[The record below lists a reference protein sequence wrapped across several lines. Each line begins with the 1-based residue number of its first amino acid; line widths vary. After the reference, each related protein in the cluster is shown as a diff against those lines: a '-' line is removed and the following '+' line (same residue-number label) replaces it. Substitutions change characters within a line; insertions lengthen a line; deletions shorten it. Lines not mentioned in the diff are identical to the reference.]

1 MKRSFP
7 GEFALVL
14 TSAFAASTALADPQL
29 LTNGKI
35 YTGNAAAPLAE
46 AVVIEDGVFTF
57 VGDTAK
63 AQAFAGDLAT
73 QVDLEGQT
81 VIPGLYES
89 HVHPQGGGE
98 AMLYQCSL
106 NGDDGFDAFLATVR
120 SCVDAL
126 PEGAWLKGAG
136 WGPQLMS
143 PTDRTFA
150 EMLAAFD
157 AATEGHGVI
166 LNDFSRHNTYA
177 NSVAMQTAG
186 VTAGNT
192 AEFGDLVLRDAD
204 GTLSGF
210 FVEEAGRVV
219 SDVAPRPTAEQE
231 KIALQ
236 TAIEVLTGYGFVGML
251 DSYVFA
257 NNSAAYLAVEED
269 TGIPMHVGLALGW
282 NQGDEPLEAYRQ
294 SYLEQR
300 ALTAN
305 IPHLNS
311 YFSKLTLDGTPP
323 TKTAAFLDHYHGSDE
338 SGTLNYSA
346 EELAEIVTW
355 LDAQGMS
362 VQMHTVGDRAVRAAL
377 DAIEAA
383 RKANGNDGPHHQLAH
398 ACLIDDADIPRFA
411 ELDVVANF
419 SPMFWYPSALADGM
433 LDLLGADRMSDYC
446 PAVKLRE
453 TGSFPNAGSDW
464 PVVPDLNPWNGI
476 EAFVTRANPFGARPG
491 ETLAHAE
498 AITLEQALELYTI
511 NGARILGIDDRA
523 GSIEV
528 GKSAD
533 LVVLNHD
540 IFAIPAD
547 QLSETQAEQVFFAG
561 TAVLDR

>member
-1 MKRSFP
+1 MKRAFYC
-7 GEFALVL
+7 GTA
-14 TSAFAASTALADPQL
+14 SAFVSVFAISSALADVQL
-29 LTNGKI
+29 LTNGNI
-35 YTGNAAAPLAE
+35 YTGNAAAPWAE
-46 AVVIEDGVFTF
+46 AVAIEDGMFSF
-57 VGDTAK
+57 VGDTTG
-63 AQAFAGDLAT
+63 AQQFAGEQAT
-73 QVDLEGQT
+73 RVDLEGQT

-98 AMLYQCSL
+98 ALLYQCRLS
-106 NGDDGFDAFLATVR
+106 GDDDFDAFLDAVQT
-120 SCVDAL
+120 CVDAL

-143 PTDRTFA
+143 PTDRSFS
-150 EMLAAFD
+150 EMLTAFD
-157 AATEGHGVI
+157 AVTEGHGVV

-177 NSVAMQTAG
+177 NSIAMKAAG
-186 VTAGNT
+186 VTADNT
-192 AEFGDLVLRDAD
+192 AEFGNLVLRDTD
-204 GTLSGF
+204 GGLSGF
-210 FVEEAGRVV
+210 FIEEAGRAVGGVV
-219 SDVAPRPTAEQE
+219 PRPTAQQE

-251 DSYVFA
+251 DSYVFP

-269 TGIPMHVGLALGW
+269 TGVPMHVGLGLGW
-282 NQGDEPLEAYRQ
+282 NQGDAALDDYRQ

-300 ALTAN
+300 ALTAD

-311 YFSKLTLDGTPP
+311 YFAKLTLDGTPP
-323 TKTAAFLDHYHGSDE
+323 TKTAAFLEHYHGTEE
-338 SGTLNYSA
+338 SGELNYSA
-346 EELAEIVTW
+346 DELAAIVTW

-377 DAIEAA
+377 NAIEAA
-383 RKANGNDGPHHQLAH
+383 RKTNGDGGPRHQLAH
-398 ACLIDDADIPRFA
+398 ACLINDADIPRFA

-419 SPMFWYPSALADGM
+419 SPTFWYPSALADGM
-433 LDLLGADRMSDYC
+433 LDLLGAERMSDYC
-446 PAVKLRE
+446 PAVKLRK

-464 PVVPDLNPWNGI
+464 PVMPDLNPWNGI
-476 EAFVTRANPFGARPG
+476 EAFVTRANPFGERPD
-491 ETLAHAE
+491 ETLASAE
-498 AITLEQALELYTI
+498 AVTLEQALELYTI

-540 IFAIPAD
+540 IFSIPAE
-547 QLSETQAEQVFFAG
+547 QLSETQTVQVYFAG
-561 TAVLDR
+561 QPQLHR

>member
-1 MKRSFP
+1 MKRSILC
-7 GEFALVL
+7 GTASVL
-14 TSAFAASTALADPQL
+14 ASVVAPSAAFADPQL

-35 YTGNAAAPLAE
+35 YTGTTATPWAE
-46 AVVIEDGVFTF
+46 AVVIEDGLFTF
-57 VGDTAK
+57 VGEAAD
-63 AQAFAGDLAT
+63 AQTFAGDQAAT
-73 QVDLEGQT
+73 VDLAGQT

-98 AMLYQCSL
+98 TMLYQCNL
-106 NGDDGFDAFLATVR
+106 NGDDDFDAFLEAVKA
-120 SCVDAL
+120 CVDTL
-126 PEGAWLKGAG
+126 PDGAWLKGAG
-136 WGPQLMS
+136 WGPQLMT

-157 AATEGHGVI
+157 AATEGHGAI
-166 LNDFSRHNTYA
+166 LNDFSRHNIYA
-177 NSVAMQTAG
+177 NSLAMQAAG
-186 VTAGNT
+186 VTAEST
-192 AEFGDLVLRDAD
+192 AELGDLVLRDAK
-204 GTLSGF
+204 GNLSGF
-210 FVEEAGRVV
+210 FVEEAARIV
-219 SDVAPRPTAEQE
+219 SDIAPHPTAEQE

-236 TAIEVLTGYGFVGML
+236 TAIKLLNSHGFVGML

-257 NNSAAYLAVEED
+257 NNSAAYLAVEEE
-269 TGIPMHVGLALGW
+269 TGVPMHVGLALGW

-300 ALTAN
+300 ALTAD

-311 YFSKLTLDGTPP
+311 NFSKLTLDGTPP
-323 TKTAAFLDHYHGSDE
+323 TRTAAFLKHYHGTEE
-338 SGTLNYSA
+338 SGALNYSA
-346 EELAEIVTW
+346 EDLAEIVTW

-383 RKANGNDGPHHQLAH
+383 RKANGEGGPHHQLAH

-411 ELDVVANF
+411 KLDVVANF

-433 LDLLGADRMSDYC
+433 LNLLGADRMSDYC

-464 PVVPDLNPWNGI
+464 PVMPDVNPWNGI
-476 EAFVTRANPFGARPG
+476 EAFVIRANPFGERPG
-491 ETLAHAE
+491 ETLAYSE
-498 AITLEQALELYTI
+498 AVTLEQALEFYTI
-511 NGARILGIDDRA
+511 NGARILGIDDQA

-540 IFAIPAD
+540 IFTIPAE
-547 QLSETQAEQVFFAG
+547 QLSETEAEQVYFAG
-561 TAVLDR
+561 TALLDR

>member
-1 MKRSFP
+1 MKHAFYYGTAS
-7 GEFALVL
+7 VL
-14 TSAFAASTALADPQL
+14 ACVLATSAALADVQL

-35 YTGNAAAPLAE
+35 YTGNTDAPWAE

-57 VGDTAK
+57 VGDTTA
-63 AQAFAGDLAT
+63 AQSFAGDQAA
-73 QVDLEGQT
+73 QVDLNGLT

-98 AMLYQCSL
+98 AMLYQCTLS
-106 NGDDGFDAFLATVR
+106 GDDDFDAFLSAVQT
-120 SCVDAL
+120 CVDAL
-126 PEGAWLKGAG
+126 PEDAWLKGAG

-143 PTDRTFA
+143 PTERTFP

-157 AATEGHGVI
+157 AVTEGHGVI

-177 NSVAMQTAG
+177 NSAAMQAAG
-186 VTAGNT
+186 VTADNT
-192 AEFGDLVLRDAD
+192 AEFGDLVLRDTE
-204 GTLSGF
+204 GGLSGF
-210 FVEEAGRVV
+210 FIEEAGRAVGGVV
-219 SDVAPRPTAEQE
+219 PRPTAEQE

-251 DSYVFA
+251 DSYVFP

-269 TGIPMHVGLALGW
+269 TGVPMHVGLGLGW

-294 SYLEQR
+294 AYLEQR
-300 ALTAN
+300 ALTAD

-323 TKTAAFLDHYHGSDE
+323 TKTAAFLEHYHGTEE
-338 SGTLNYSA
+338 SGELNYSA
-346 EELAEIVTW
+346 EDLAEIVTW

-383 RKANGNDGPHHQLAH
+383 RKANGDGGPHHQLAH

-433 LDLLGADRMSDYC
+433 LDLLGAERMSDYC
-446 PAVKLRE
+446 PAVKLRD

-476 EAFVTRANPFGARPG
+476 EAFVTRANPFGERPG

-498 AITLEQALELYTI
+498 AVTLEQALELYTI
-511 NGARILGIDDRA
+511 NGARVLSIDDRA

-540 IFAIPAD
+540 IFTIPAE
-547 QLSETQAEQVFFAG
+547 QLSETQAEQVYFAG
-561 TAVLDR
+561 TALLDR